1 MEIKNVDKYLKL
13 LNEWKQA
20 NENNDIERMKELG
33 EKILELEEGG
43 IK

>member
-1 MEIKNVDKYLKL
+1 MNVDKYLKL
-13 LNEWKQA
+13 LNEWRQA
-20 NENNDIERMKELG
+20 NENNDIERMRKLG